1 MAAVTAAIM
10 CAAVMFS
17 TVVFAVAV
25 FMVMMVASDIW
36 VIAKAVHKQ
45 SFHCRIT
52 GTAYTAIEFD
62 ACICKSCLCTAAY
75 AAADKNISTYNFQK
89 TSQSTVS
96 LTICVNHFGRYNFV
110 AFNLINLELC
120 CMTKVLEHLS
130 VFISNCNSHNN
141 KFWYILNDSSDRS
154 QQYTVSFLLT
164 ILKPLVITIK
174 KHYKICKCVFIYIF
188 HNKPVCDLS
197 HISLKANIKQQS
209 SFYLTLHFL

>member
-10 CAAVMFS
+10 CAAAVIT

-36 VIAKAVHKQ
+36 VIAKTVHKQ
-45 SFHCRIT
+45 SFHCCIT
-52 GTAYTAIEFD
+52 GAAYTAIEFD

-75 AAADKNISTYNFQK
+75 SAADKNISTDNFQK
-89 TSQSTVS
+89 TSQSTMS

-110 AFNLINLELC
+110 AFNFINFELR

-130 VFISNCNSHNN
+130 VFISNCNFHN

-174 KHYKICKCVFIYIF
+174 KHCKICKCVFIYIF

-197 HISLKANIKQQS
+197 HIIFIANIKQQN
-209 SFYLTLHFL
+209 SFYLALHFC